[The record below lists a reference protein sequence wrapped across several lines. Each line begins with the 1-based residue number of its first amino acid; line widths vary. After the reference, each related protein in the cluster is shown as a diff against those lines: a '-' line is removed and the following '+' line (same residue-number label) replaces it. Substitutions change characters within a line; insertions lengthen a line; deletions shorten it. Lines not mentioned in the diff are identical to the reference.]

1 MAGLSDFLAE
11 QQLNHAAGVI
21 PLVVASSSRFAALFS
36 VAPTSDAGTGGT
48 ELSGSGYA
56 RVQIAGA
63 LAAAASFTTS
73 STTIT
78 LGATA
83 PAWLLALGTNGSGV
97 NVYDVTA
104 AAQIG
109 TVSSI
114 TTTTVTLT
122 AAAAHAST
130 GSTDSLQF
138 SAFPQASAS
147 TGTEPNVV
155 PSSLTNGAA
164 IAWAQSTASWST
176 TVAFGIYDASSA
188 GNLYYFDYTGN
199 GKWSEFTCT
208 SASPGVLT
216 VTDQSFTNGN
226 SVVVS
231 NKVGGTLPTTA
242 GSWSGLLTVA
252 GVSGSTFNAGVNT
265 TSTGNGM
272 VRPVTSYSVGIS
284 TTFSIP
290 ASSFVLSAS

>member
-11 QQLNHAAGVI
+11 AQLNHAAGVI
-21 PLVVASSSRFAALFS
+21 PLIPASSSRFVALYS
-36 VAPTSDAGTGGT
+36 TAPTSDAGTGGT
-48 ELSGSGYA
+48 ELTGSGYT
-56 RVQIAGA
+56 RIQIAGA
-63 LAAAASFTTS
+63 LAAGASFTTS

-83 PAWLLALGTNGSGV
+83 PAWLLALGTNGSGC
-97 NVYDVTA
+97 NVYSATA
-104 AAQIG
+104 GAQIG

-114 TTTTVTLT
+114 SATTVTLT
-122 AAAAHAST
+122 TTAAHAST

-147 TGTEPNVV
+147 SGTEPNVT
-155 PSSLTNGAA
+155 PSNLTNGAA
-164 IAWAQSTASWST
+164 ISWAQSTAAWLG

-188 GNLYYFDYTGN
+188 GNLYYWDYTGN

-216 VTDQSFTNGN
+216 VTDQTFTNGN
-226 SVVVS
+226 SAVVS

-242 GSWSGLLTVA
+242 GSWGGLLTVA
-252 GVSGSTFNAGVNT
+252 GVSGSTFNLGVNT

-272 VRPVTSYSVGIS
+272 VRPVVTYTVGIS

-290 ASSFVLSAS
+290 ASSFVLAAA

>member
-1 MAGLSDFLAE
+1 MAGLSDFLSG

-21 PLVVASSSRFAALFS
+21 PLITASSSRFLALFS
-36 VAPTSDAGTGGT
+36 TAPTSDAGTGGT

-63 LAAAASFTTS
+63 LALSASFTTA
-73 STTIT
+73 STTLT
-78 LGATA
+78 LGSTA

-97 NVYDVTA
+97 NAYDMTNGF
-104 AAQIG
+104 QIG

-122 AAAAHAST
+122 STAAHASS
-130 GSTDSLQF
+130 GSTDSIQF

-147 TGTEPNVV
+147 TGTEPSVV
-155 PSSLTNGAA
+155 PSQLTNGAV
-164 IAWAQSTASWST
+164 ISYAQSTAAWTAANS
-176 TVAFGIYDASSA
+176 FGVYDASSA
-188 GNLYYFDYTGN
+188 GNLYYFDYTGS

-216 VTDQSFTNGN
+216 VTDQTFTNGN
-226 SVVVS
+226 SAVVS

-252 GVSGSTFNAGVNT
+252 GVSGSTFNLAVNT

-272 VRPVTSYSVGIS
+272 VRPVTVYTVGIS
-284 TTFSIP
+284 TTFSFP
-290 ASSFVLSAS
+290 ASSFVLAAA